1 MTSQPITLQIH
12 LVMDEQGNLTAAIP
26 AEEGEHVTID
36 RAAVKSSARGCVK
49 KSEGEILAKRIKDA
63 MEERRISTKHVA
75 EKVGIA
81 RSTLYAYLNAPG
93 TAPLDTILRIC
104 RASGI
109 QQITLQTGGT
119 CL

>member
-12 LVMDEQGNLTAAIP
+12 LVMDEQGKITAAVP
-26 AEEGEHVTID
+26 AEEGEKVVID
-36 RAAVKSSARGCVK
+36 RAAVKASSRTCVK

-63 MEERRISTKHVA
+63 MEDRRLSTKHVA

-81 RSTLYAYLNAPG
+81 RSTLYAYLNSPG
-93 TAPLDTILRIC
+93 TAPLDTLLRIC

-109 QQITLQTGGT
+109 QQITLSTGGT
-119 CL
+119 YS